1 MAAPICLCIVYSCFC
16 VTMAGLSS
24 CHRDYMA
31 HIAKRIYYLALDE
44 ASLPTPAVD
53 ERRQWL
59 RLVPQ
64 RCRKVEWF
72 KIYLR
77 FADGLI

>member
-1 MAAPICLCIVYSCFC
+1 
-16 VTMAGLSS
+16 
-24 CHRDYMA
+24 MA
-31 HIAKRIYYLALDE
+31 HRAKCIYYLALDE

-53 ERRQWL
+53 ERRWWL

-77 FADGLI
+77 FADGLL